1 MGDQVLVAPPGITRP
16 DQFAERNTQPMP
28 PRAGNSLIVGG
39 PAYFTPEGY
48 QAPYQPE
55 QSFMPTNVAPDPIRD
70 QFNRM
75 YPTPPPPPPAP
86 APAPAPTP
94 VYEPVVEPVAGPDPV
109 TEPVV
114 EPVVPP
120 GAYPPYIPGVT
131 PFPGIPGLG
140 DLDFSG
146 LPGMGDIDIDR
157 IIQEYQDRQNAG
169 EPEPFD
175 SFLPTPPPPAGPAP
189 QEDDPLLPPGY
200 SYTAPTDRAYTA
212 VMPFRPGAR
221 YAYGPDGE
229 RIEVGGDPDYE
240 PPSFPMGPPMG
251 PYNSNTS
258 APEPEFVPPP
268 QEPNGFFPGINPE
281 DFEDF
286 DFGNMDFSNI
296 PNYQMPAPEPEN
308 NDPGRGRFYGDPMD
322 AIMSPRYKVG
332 AAPRLNQ
339 SALDRLIAE
348 TESLNPG
355 MGSIL
360 NRPSRVPFDGQI
372 NEAALQAIQS
382 PGSKDFRA
390 PRTPQAQ
397 APAPV
402 YTPPPSQI
410 PMQGMMDD
418 YDYGNP
424 NLRNMRRFDPRR

>member
-1 MGDQVLVAPPGITRP
+1 MGDQVLVAPPGVQNQQVGP
-16 DQFAERNTQPMP
+16 VERMPTP
-28 PRAGNSLIVGG
+28 PRQANSLIVGG

-75 YPTPPPPPPAP
+75 NPTPPPPPPAA

-189 QEDDPLLPPGY
+189 QEDDPNFLAFQQTPGY
-200 SYTAPTDRAYTA
+200 QDFINSGSIGTMDMYTAS
-212 VMPFRPGAR
+212 
-221 YAYGPDGE
+221 DG
-229 RIEVGGDPDYE
+229 RTFGTGTLGRMYDDYLA
-240 PPSFPMGPPMG
+240 SLGQAD
-251 PYNSNTS
+251 SNTA

-268 QEPNGFFPGINPE
+268 TMPEPNGFFPGINPE

-296 PNYQMPAPEPEN
+296 PNYQMPDPQVVNNYTDLDPNRALSVYGQSQQDAPTKSIRE
-308 NDPGRGRFYGDPMD
+308 
-322 AIMSPRYKVG
+322 
-332 AAPRLNQ
+332 
-339 SALDRLIAE
+339 ALA
-348 TESLNPG
+348 T
-355 MGSIL
+355 
-360 NRPSRVPFDGQI
+360 
-372 NEAALQAIQS
+372 
-382 PGSKDFRA
+382 
-390 PRTPQAQ
+390 
-397 APAPV
+397 PAPI
-402 YTPPPSQI
+402 YTPPPK
-410 PMQGMMDD
+410 MEEMFED

-424 NLRNMRRFDPRR
+424 NLRDRGMFGPRR

>member
-16 DQFAERNTQPMP
+16 DQFVENNTERMPTP
-28 PRAGNSLIVGG
+28 PRQANSLIVGG

-131 PFPGIPGLG
+131 PFPGIGNLDFLK

-175 SFLPTPPPPAGPAP
+175 SFLPPNQYQHPEP
-189 QEDDPLLPPGY
+189 
-200 SYTAPTDRAYTA
+200 
-212 VMPFRPGAR
+212 
-221 YAYGPDGE
+221 
-229 RIEVGGDPDYE
+229 VGDLQWDQTLCL
-240 PPSFPMGPPMG
+240 
-251 PYNSNTS
+251 NTS
-258 APEPEFVPPP
+258 
-268 QEPNGFFPGINPE
+268 
-281 DFEDF
+281 
-286 DFGNMDFSNI
+286 
-296 PNYQMPAPEPEN
+296 
-308 NDPGRGRFYGDPMD
+308 
-322 AIMSPRYKVG
+322 
-332 AAPRLNQ
+332 
-339 SALDRLIAE
+339 
-348 TESLNPG
+348 TT
-355 MGSIL
+355 
-360 NRPSRVPFDGQI
+360 
-372 NEAALQAIQS
+372 
-382 PGSKDFRA
+382 RA
-390 PRTPQAQ
+390 
-397 APAPV
+397 
-402 YTPPPSQI
+402 
-410 PMQGMMDD
+410 
-418 YDYGNP
+418 
-424 NLRNMRRFDPRR
+424 

>member
-75 YPTPPPPPPAP
+75 YPTPPPPPPPP
-86 APAPAPTP
+86 AAPTPDP
-94 VYEPVVEPVAGPDPV
+94 VYEPVVEPVPPQPDPRDL
-109 TEPVV
+109 
-114 EPVVPP
+114 PP
-120 GAYPPYIPGVT
+120 IGITDPPPSGAYPPYIPGVT

-189 QEDDPLLPPGY
+189 QEDEPKFFSVSANTRVSNFINSGGMGTMDM
-200 SYTAPTDRAYTA
+200 YTAS
-212 VMPFRPGAR
+212 
-221 YAYGPDGE
+221 DGRE
-229 RIEVGGDPDYE
+229 FGSGTVGRMYDEYLASLGQQD
-240 PPSFPMGPPMG
+240 
-251 PYNSNTS
+251 SNTS
-258 APEPEFVPPP
+258 APTPAPEPEFVPPP

-286 DFGNMDFSNI
+286 DFGETTGN
-296 PNYQMPAPEPEN
+296 P
-308 NDPGRGRFYGDPMD
+308 YG
-322 AIMSPRYKVG
+322 A
-332 AAPRLNQ
+332 
-339 SALDRLIAE
+339 
-348 TESLNPG
+348 
-355 MGSIL
+355 IL

-418 YDYGNP
+418 YDFGNP

>member
-1 MGDQVLVAPPGITRP
+1 MGDQVLVAPPGVTRP
-16 DQFAERNTQPMP
+16 DQFVGNNTERMPTP
-28 PRAGNSLIVGG
+28 PRQANSLIVGG

-175 SFLPTPPPPAGPAP
+175 SFLP
-189 QEDDPLLPPGY
+189 
-200 SYTAPTDRAYTA
+200 
-212 VMPFRPGAR
+212 
-221 YAYGPDGE
+221 
-229 RIEVGGDPDYE
+229 E
-240 PPSFPMGPPMG
+240 PVS
-251 PYNSNTS
+251 T
-258 APEPEFVPPP
+258 PEPEFVPPP
-268 QEPNGFFPGINPE
+268 PEPNGFFPGIDPRDFE
-281 DFEDF
+281 DMSFEDMDFTNLGNMDFSNLPKYTPPPPVSMPPPYFEDF
-286 DFGNMDFSNI
+286 DFGNNWK
-296 PNYQMPAPEPEN
+296 PL
-308 NDPGRGRFYGDPMD
+308 RRH
-322 AIMSPRYKVG
+322 
-332 AAPRLNQ
+332 
-339 SALDRLIAE
+339 
-348 TESLNPG
+348 
-355 MGSIL
+355 
-360 NRPSRVPFDGQI
+360 
-372 NEAALQAIQS
+372 
-382 PGSKDFRA
+382 SK
-390 PRTPQAQ
+390 
-397 APAPV
+397 
-402 YTPPPSQI
+402 
-410 PMQGMMDD
+410 
-418 YDYGNP
+418 
-424 NLRNMRRFDPRR
+424 

>member
-1 MGDQVLVAPPGITRP
+1 ML
-16 DQFAERNTQPMP
+16 
-28 PRAGNSLIVGG
+28 
-39 PAYFTPEGY
+39 YC
-48 QAPYQPE
+48 
-55 QSFMPTNVAPDPIRD
+55 
-70 QFNRM
+70 
-75 YPTPPPPPPAP
+75 
-86 APAPAPTP
+86 
-94 VYEPVVEPVAGPDPV
+94 
-109 TEPVV
+109 
-114 EPVVPP
+114 
-120 GAYPPYIPGVT
+120 
-131 PFPGIPGLG
+131 
-140 DLDFSG
+140 
-146 LPGMGDIDIDR
+146 
-157 IIQEYQDRQNAG
+157 
-169 EPEPFD
+169 
-175 SFLPTPPPPAGPAP
+175 
-189 QEDDPLLPPGY
+189 
-200 SYTAPTDRAYTA
+200 
-212 VMPFRPGAR
+212 
-221 YAYGPDGE
+221 PDGE

-240 PPSFPMGPPMG
+240 ESMMIPL
-251 PYNSNTS
+251 
-258 APEPEFVPPP
+258 
-268 QEPNGFFPGINPE
+268 GFIGTTQIQILLHLNQNLCLRHKSLMDSSRVLIPE

-418 YDYGNP
+418 YDFGNP

>member
-16 DQFAERNTQPMP
+16 DQFVENNTERMPTP
-28 PRAGNSLIVGG
+28 PRQANSLIVGG

-189 QEDDPLLPPGY
+189 QEDDPNFLAFQQTPGY
-200 SYTAPTDRAYTA
+200 QD
-212 VMPFRPGAR
+212 F
-221 YAYGPDGE
+221 
-229 RIEVGGDPDYE
+229 I
-240 PPSFPMGPPMG
+240 
-251 PYNSNTS
+251 NSGSMN
-258 APEPEFVPPP
+258 
-268 QEPNGFFPGINPE
+268 NG
-281 DFEDF
+281 
-286 DFGNMDFSNI
+286 
-296 PNYQMPAPEPEN
+296 Y
-308 NDPGRGRFYGDPMD
+308 
-322 AIMSPRYKVG
+322 
-332 AAPRLNQ
+332 
-339 SALDRLIAE
+339 
-348 TESLNPG
+348 
-355 MGSIL
+355 
-360 NRPSRVPFDGQI
+360 
-372 NEAALQAIQS
+372 
-382 PGSKDFRA
+382 
-390 PRTPQAQ
+390 
-397 APAPV
+397 V
-402 YTPPPSQI
+402 YCQ
-410 PMQGMMDD
+410 
-418 YDYGNP
+418 
-424 NLRNMRRFDPRR
+424 

>member
-1 MGDQVLVAPPGITRP
+1 MGDQVLVAPPGVQARSTVWTV
-16 DQFAERNTQPMP
+16 ERMPTP
-28 PRAGNSLIVGG
+28 PRQANSLIVGG

-109 TEPVV
+109 TEPV
-114 EPVVPP
+114 PDIPP

-175 SFLPTPPPPAGPAP
+175 SFLPPPPQYGYDDSPAPENNFFVDGDGNLTVGDGIIRPMGPDAVSEPEPVFTPPPP
-189 QEDDPLLPPGY
+189 
-200 SYTAPTDRAYTA
+200 
-212 VMPFRPGAR
+212 
-221 YAYGPDGE
+221 
-229 RIEVGGDPDYE
+229 
-240 PPSFPMGPPMG
+240 
-251 PYNSNTS
+251 
-258 APEPEFVPPP
+258 
-268 QEPNGFFPGINPE
+268 EPNGFFPGINPE

-355 MGSIL
+355 MGSII
-360 NRPSRVPFDGQI
+360 NNPFSIPFDGEI

-418 YDYGNP
+418 YDFGNP

>member
-1 MGDQVLVAPPGITRP
+1 LRL
-16 DQFAERNTQPMP
+16 
-28 PRAGNSLIVGG
+28 RALQNPTVWPSRAILNLHLQEQANSLIVGG

-146 LPGMGDIDIDR
+146 LPGMGDIDMDR

-175 SFLPTPPPPAGPAP
+175 SFLPTPPPPTGPAP
-189 QEDDPLLPPGY
+189 QEDDPNFLAFQQTPELSRLGLIVAEWEQWICILP
-200 SYTAPTDRAYTA
+200 
-212 VMPFRPGAR
+212 VMAENL
-221 YAYGPDGE
+221 ALE
-229 RIEVGGDPDYE
+229 LWEE
-240 PPSFPMGPPMG
+240 CM
-251 PYNSNTS
+251 T
-258 APEPEFVPPP
+258 
-268 QEPNGFFPGINPE
+268 
-281 DFEDF
+281 
-286 DFGNMDFSNI
+286 NI
-296 PNYQMPAPEPEN
+296 
-308 NDPGRGRFYGDPMD
+308 
-322 AIMSPRYKVG
+322 
-332 AAPRLNQ
+332 
-339 SALDRLIAE
+339 
-348 TESLNPG
+348 
-355 MGSIL
+355 
-360 NRPSRVPFDGQI
+360 
-372 NEAALQAIQS
+372 
-382 PGSKDFRA
+382 
-390 PRTPQAQ
+390 
-397 APAPV
+397 
-402 YTPPPSQI
+402 
-410 PMQGMMDD
+410 
-418 YDYGNP
+418 
-424 NLRNMRRFDPRR
+424 

>member
-75 YPTPPPPPPAP
+75 YPTPPPPPPPP
-86 APAPAPTP
+86 AAPTPDP
-94 VYEPVVEPVAGPDPV
+94 VYEPVVEPVPPQPDPRDL
-109 TEPVV
+109 
-114 EPVVPP
+114 PP
-120 GAYPPYIPGVT
+120 IGITDPPPSGAYPPYIPGVT

-189 QEDDPLLPPGY
+189 QEDSPNFLAFQQTPEYQNWVNSGGMGTMDM
-200 SYTAPTDRAYTA
+200 YTAS
-212 VMPFRPGAR
+212 
-221 YAYGPDGE
+221 DGRE
-229 RIEVGGDPDYE
+229 FGSGTVGRMYDEYLASLGQQD
-240 PPSFPMGPPMG
+240 
-251 PYNSNTS
+251 SNTS
-258 APEPEFVPPP
+258 APTPAPEPVFTPPP
-268 QEPNGFFPGINPE
+268 TMPEPNGFFPGINPE

-286 DFGNMDFSNI
+286 DFGNMDFSNLGNMDFSNL
-296 PNYQMPAPEPEN
+296 PNMMPA
-308 NDPGRGRFYGDPMD
+308 
-322 AIMSPRYKVG
+322 
-332 AAPRLNQ
+332 
-339 SALDRLIAE
+339 
-348 TESLNPG
+348 
-355 MGSIL
+355 
-360 NRPSRVPFDGQI
+360 
-372 NEAALQAIQS
+372 
-382 PGSKDFRA
+382 
-390 PRTPQAQ
+390 PQAQ
-397 APAPV
+397 APTAAPI
-402 YTPPPSQI
+402 YTPPPQMGGRSKF
-410 PMQGMMDD
+410 DFSNL
-418 YDYGNP
+418 GNF
-424 NLRNMRRFDPRR
+424 NLR

>member
-1 MGDQVLVAPPGITRP
+1 MADRVLVTPPGLQ
-16 DQFAERNTQPMP
+16 DQMYRGDGGPQRMPTP
-28 PRAGNSLIVGG
+28 PRQANTLVVGG

-48 QAPYQPE
+48 QAPIQPT
-55 QSFMPTNVAPDPIRD
+55 QSFMPTNRAPDPIRD

-75 YPTPPPPPPAP
+75 NPTPPPPPPPPPQAP
-86 APAPAPTP
+86 TPAPTP
-94 VYEPVVEPVAGPDPV
+94 APISDPEPVVDPVEEPVVEPDFPIYGGP
-109 TEPVV
+109 
-114 EPVVPP
+114 
-120 GAYPPYIPGVT
+120 AQPYIPGVT

-146 LPGMGDIDIDR
+146 LPGMGDIDMDR
-157 IIQEYQDRQNAG
+157 IIQEYQDRIDAG

-175 SFLPTPPPPAGPAP
+175 NFLPTQPDLGYASVGGPGGPPP
-189 QEDDPLLPPGY
+189 E
-200 SYTAPTDRAYTA
+200 
-212 VMPFRPGAR
+212 
-221 YAYGPDGE
+221 
-229 RIEVGGDPDYE
+229 
-240 PPSFPMGPPMG
+240 
-251 PYNSNTS
+251 NSNTV

-286 DFGNMDFSNI
+286 DFGETTGN
-296 PNYQMPAPEPEN
+296 P
-308 NDPGRGRFYGDPMD
+308 YG
-322 AIMSPRYKVG
+322 A
-332 AAPRLNQ
+332 
-339 SALDRLIAE
+339 
-348 TESLNPG
+348 
-355 MGSIL
+355 IL
-360 NRPSRVPFDGQI
+360 NNPFSIPFKGEI

-418 YDYGNP
+418 YDFGNP
-424 NLRNMRRFDPRR
+424 NLRNMRGFDPRR

>member
-75 YPTPPPPPPAP
+75 YPTPPPPPPPP
-86 APAPAPTP
+86 AAPTPDP

-109 TEPVV
+109 V
-114 EPVVPP
+114 EPVPDIP
-120 GAYPPYIPGVT
+120 AGAYPPYIPGVT

-146 LPGMGDIDIDR
+146 LPGMGDIDMDR

-189 QEDDPLLPPGY
+189 QEDDPNFLAFQQTPGY
-200 SYTAPTDRAYTA
+200 QDFINSGGMGTMDMYTAS
-212 VMPFRPGAR
+212 
-221 YAYGPDGE
+221 DG
-229 RIEVGGDPDYE
+229 RTFGTGTLGRMYDDYLA
-240 PPSFPMGPPMG
+240 SLGQAD
-251 PYNSNTS
+251 SNTA

-355 MGSIL
+355 MGSII
-360 NRPSRVPFDGQI
+360 NNPFSIPFKGEI

-418 YDYGNP
+418 YDFGNP